1 MKFVR
6 ATSVPTTP
14 EANTFYMVTQST
26 NKVKLYVTGTTSTV
40 LRGVDATFDRYDL
53 MLQSTTGVLDASV
66 AQVFSIANT
75 TTDTRTLSFTNLP
88 VDRALVLVLKII
100 GKTGTIVFPANIQWS
115 GGVAPV
121 LGDNNSLIIVYS
133 DGATIIGA
141 QGPTY

>member
-6 ATSVPTTP
+6 ATSIPTTP

-100 GKTGTIVFPANIQWS
+100 GKAGTIAFPANIQWS

>member
-53 MLQSTTGVLDASV
+53 LLQSTTGVLDASV

-75 TTDTRTLSFTNLP
+75 TTGTRTLSFANLP

-100 GKTGTIVFPANIQWS
+100 GKAGTIVFPANIQWS

>member
-6 ATSVPTTP
+6 ATSIPTTP

-75 TTDTRTLSFTNLP
+75 TTGTRTLSFTNLP

-100 GKTGTIVFPANIQWS
+100 GKAGTIAFPANIQWS